1 MMHPATPASAAPTVH
16 LSGSAGVLASIAPI
30 LGFHPV
36 DSVVLVCLAGS
47 RRRVGPVIRVDLTG
61 PELSIPAEYG
71 RLLADHAARHADEI
85 VIVTFCDPAAVPDTE
100 PLARALAQACP
111 VLAVVHAP
119 NTPQPIRPELA
130 EAAAMRGRAVL
141 ASRQQLAESVTHQP
155 AAVAALQVPTVARL
169 VVELGTVA
177 GRDALI
183 ARLMGDAGSVAELVT
198 VAQAVPDT
206 HPVAADAC
214 AALAVIA
221 YRYGDGALSQ
231 VAVDRCLSIS
241 ADHRL
246 AHLMLAVMAA
256 GLRPAQL
263 DTLVTTP

>member
-16 LSGSAGVLASIAPI
+16 LSGPAGVLASIAPI

-47 RRRVGPVIRVDLTG
+47 RRRVGPVIRADLTG

-119 NTPQPIRPELA
+119 NTPQPIHPELA

-155 AAVAALQVPTVARL
+155 AAAALQVPTVARL

-263 DTLVTTP
+263 DTLVTP